1 LRGAATAR
9 RPQRFAFA
17 PKVEALGRTFAFR
30 QTLLRM
36 TGKPTPFKLVQQARA
51 PRATL
56 FASPCSLQSD
66 SQMERRL
73 AAVALADVVGYSHL
87 MGDDEAATLSAVAAL
102 RNSVIDPAVQAR
114 GGRLVKAMGDGF
126 LLEFASAVD
135 AVECAVE
142 IQGRIA
148 EMSGEAKAGRNIA
161 LRIGINVG
169 DIMVEDGDIFGEGVN
184 IAARLEQL
192 ADPGGIILS
201 QTAYDQVR
209 DRVQH
214 SFDDLGD
221 RSLKNIARPIKVFRL
236 TGPPSKSSRPR
247 LQGEFG
253 DLHAVA
259 VLPFDNLSRDPA
271 EDYFVEGLT
280 EDIITALS
288 YWRWFPVV
296 ARNSTFVYKGK
307 PKNVT
312 DIGRELGAAYL
323 VEGSARRSGEQV
335 RITVQLIEAAS
346 GHHLFAE
353 RYDRQIA
360 DIFILQEEIA
370 ERIVASIEPEIHRAE
385 ARRASRKHPSDLNAW
400 DHALKALS
408 LQERMTPAGHAE
420 ARNLLEL
427 ALQIDSTSARAWSL
441 LSLCRYHEGI
451 LGWANRADAL
461 KSSLEAAEQAV
472 LCDDREWL
480 AQGLWGMGR
489 LWTERDFQSARD
501 GVEQAVALN
510 PSAPLARHF
519 LACILEFTGHPR
531 EALPHLEAILR
542 LDPHYRFRSLAM
554 ADQSLCHWLLDN
566 FDEAISTAQRAVRI
580 QPGNVRARQRL
591 VAALSL
597 RGLSDAALAAAAE
610 LSRLQPTLDVA
621 YIDDTYP
628 FMLSHERKR
637 FIDALRSA
645 SLFFA

>member
-1 LRGAATAR
+1 
-9 RPQRFAFA
+9 
-17 PKVEALGRTFAFR
+17 
-30 QTLLRM
+30 
-36 TGKPTPFKLVQQARA
+36 
-51 PRATL
+51 
-56 FASPCSLQSD
+56 
-66 SQMERRL
+66 MERKL
-73 AAVALADVVGYSHL
+73 AAIVLADIVGYSHL
-87 MGDDEAATLSAVAAL
+87 MGDDEAATLTAVAVL
-102 RNSVIDPAVQAR
+102 RSSVIDPAVEAR

-142 IQGRIA
+142 IQRRVA
-148 EMSGEAKAGRNIA
+148 EMSDETKAAQSIE

-169 DIMVEDGDIFGEGVN
+169 DIIVEDGDVFGDGVN
-184 IAARLEQL
+184 VAARLEGL
-192 ADPGGIILS
+192 ADPGGILLS
-201 QTAYDQVR
+201 QAAYDQVR
-209 DRVQH
+209 DRVQY

-221 RSLKNIARPIKVFRL
+221 RSLKNIARPVKLFRL
-236 TGPPSKSSRPR
+236 VMGRPSKPRRPR
-247 LQGEFG
+247 LQGDFG
-253 DLHAVA
+253 DLQAVA
-259 VLPFDNLSRDPA
+259 VLPFDNLSKDPA

-280 EDIITALS
+280 EDIITALA

-312 DIGRELGAAYL
+312 EIGRELGAAYL

-335 RITVQLIEAAS
+335 RITVQLIEGAT

-353 RYDRQIA
+353 RYDRKIA
-360 DIFILQEEIA
+360 DVFIVQEEIA

-385 ARRASRKHPSDLNAW
+385 ARRASRKHPSDLSAW

-420 ARNLLEL
+420 ARNHLKL
-427 ALQIDSTSARAWSL
+427 ALEIDPSSARAWTL

-489 LWTERDFQSARD
+489 LWTERDFQAALD
-501 GVEQAVALN
+501 GVERAVALN

-519 LACILEFTGHPR
+519 LACILEFTGRPG

-542 LDPHYRFRSLAM
+542 LDPHYRFRSLAI
-554 ADQSLCHWLLDN
+554 ADQSLCHLLLDN
-566 FDEAISTAQRAVRI
+566 LGEAISTAEKAIRI

-597 RGLSDAALAAAAE
+597 RGLGDAARAAAAE

-628 FMLSHERKR
+628 FMLSHERER
-637 FIDALRSA
+637 FIEALRSA
-645 SLFFA
+645 SLLHE

>member
-1 LRGAATAR
+1 
-9 RPQRFAFA
+9 
-17 PKVEALGRTFAFR
+17 
-30 QTLLRM
+30 
-36 TGKPTPFKLVQQARA
+36 
-51 PRATL
+51 
-56 FASPCSLQSD
+56 
-66 SQMERRL
+66 MERRL
-73 AAVALADVVGYSHL
+73 AAIVLADIVGYSHL
-87 MGDDEAATLSAVAAL
+87 MGDDEAGTLTAVAAL
-102 RNSVIDPAVQAR
+102 RSTIIDPALEAR

-135 AVECAVE
+135 AVECAAE
-142 IQGRIA
+142 IQGRVA
-148 EMSGEAKAGRNIA
+148 EMSGETKAAQSIE

-169 DIMVEDGDIFGEGVN
+169 DIMVEDGDVFGDGVN
-184 IAARLEQL
+184 VAARLEGL
-192 ADPGGIILS
+192 ANPGGILLS
-201 QTAYDQVR
+201 QAAYDQVR
-209 DRVQH
+209 DRVQYA
-214 SFDDLGD
+214 FDDLGNQ
-221 RSLKNIARPIKVFRL
+221 SLKNIARPVKVFRL
-236 TGPPSKSSRPR
+236 VTGRPSKPRRPR
-247 LQGEFG
+247 LQGDFG
-253 DLHAVA
+253 DLQAVA
-259 VLPFDNLSRDPA
+259 VLPFDNLSKDPA

-280 EDIITALS
+280 EDIITALA

-312 DIGRELGAAYL
+312 EIGRELGAAYL

-335 RITVQLIEAAS
+335 RITVQLIEGAT

-353 RYDRQIA
+353 RYDRKIA
-360 DIFILQEEIA
+360 DVFIVQEEIA

-385 ARRASRKHPSDLNAW
+385 ARRASRKHPSDLTAW

-420 ARNLLEL
+420 ARNHLKL
-427 ALQIDSTSARAWSL
+427 ALEIDPSSARAWSL

-451 LGWANRADAL
+451 LGWVNRADAL

-489 LWTERDFQSARD
+489 LWTKRDFQSALD
-501 GVEQAVALN
+501 GVERAVALN

-519 LACILEFTGHPR
+519 LACVLEFTGHPG
-531 EALPHLEAILR
+531 EALPHLETILR
-542 LDPHYRFRSLAM
+542 LDPHYRFRSLAI
-554 ADQSLCHWLLDN
+554 ADQSLCHLLLDN
-566 FDEAISTAQRAVRI
+566 LGEAISTAEKAIRI

-597 RGLSDAALAAAAE
+597 RGLSDTARAAAVE

-628 FMLSHERKR
+628 FMLSHERER
-637 FIDALRSA
+637 FIDALRSVA
-645 SLFFA
+645 LLNE

>member
-1 LRGAATAR
+1 MTAN
-9 RPQRFAFA
+9 
-17 PKVEALGRTFAFR
+17 
-30 QTLLRM
+30 
-36 TGKPTPFKLVQQARA
+36 
-51 PRATL
+51 
-56 FASPCSLQSD
+56 SLQVRIDPFRSRH
-66 SQMERRL
+66 MERRL
-73 AAVALADVVGYSHL
+73 AAIALVDIVGYSHL
-87 MGDDEAATLSAVAAL
+87 MGDDEAATLTAVASL
-102 RNSVIDPAVQAR
+102 RSSIIDPALEAR

-142 IQGRIA
+142 IQSRVAG
-148 EMSGEAKAGRNIA
+148 MSGETKAA
-161 LRIGINVG
+161 QSMELRIGINVG
-169 DIMVEDGDIFGEGVN
+169 DIMVEDGDIFGDGVN
-184 IAARLEQL
+184 VAARLEGL
-192 ADPGGIILS
+192 ADPGGILLS
-201 QTAYDQVR
+201 QAAYDQVR
-209 DRVQH
+209 DRVQY

-221 RSLKNIARPIKVFRL
+221 RSLKNIARPVKVFRL
-236 TGPPSKSSRPR
+236 TGRKSRRPK
-247 LQGEFG
+247 LQGDFG
-253 DLHAVA
+253 DLRAVA
-259 VLPFDNLSRDPA
+259 VLPFDNLSKDPA

-280 EDIITALS
+280 EDIITALA

-307 PKNVT
+307 PKNAT
-312 DIGRELGAAYL
+312 EIGRELGAAYL
-323 VEGSARRSGEQV
+323 VEGSARRSGEHV
-335 RITVQLIEAAS
+335 RITVQLIEAAT

-353 RYDRQIA
+353 RYDRKIA
-360 DIFILQEEIA
+360 DVFIVQEEIA

-385 ARRASRKHPSDLNAW
+385 ARRAARKHPSDLSAW

-420 ARNLLEL
+420 ARDHLKI
-427 ALQIDSTSARAWSL
+427 ALQIDPSSARAWSL

-451 LGWANRADAL
+451 LGWVNRADAL

-489 LWTERDFQSARD
+489 LWTERDFGSALD

-519 LACILEFTGHPR
+519 LACILEFTGRPG

-542 LDPHYRFRSLAM
+542 LDPHYRFRSLAI
-554 ADQSLCHWLLDN
+554 ADQSLCHLLLDN
-566 FDEAISTAQRAVRI
+566 LDEAISTAERAIRI

-597 RGLSDAALAAAAE
+597 RGLSDAARAAAVE

-628 FMLSHERKR
+628 FMLSDERQR
-637 FIDALRSA
+637 FIDALRSV
-645 SLFFA
+645 SLLLE